1 MQLDLFNNAFFQNN
15 LDIALLQNN
24 QFFGGIGPSYS
35 ANGQIDFFEQR
46 IKMNNLNAWDVLHIV
61 NTYFYQPAMAAV
73 DQIRTFIMI
82 AFTNLT
88 ARVNGI
94 DARISGMETRLSR
107 LERLERARS
116 ATVPYGGGAAGGG
129 NGAGGAAAPGDGN
142 GFGGAVAPAA
152 AVGIVGGGEDAVS
165 PASSGAASVD
175 ILN

>member
-1 MQLDLFNNAFFQNN
+1 
-15 LDIALLQNN
+15 
-24 QFFGGIGPSYS
+24 
-35 ANGQIDFFEQR
+35 
-46 IKMNNLNAWDVLHIV
+46 MNNLNAWDVLHIV

-73 DQIRTFIMI
+73 DQIRMAVGQIMI
-82 AFTNLT
+82 AVTNLT
-88 ARVNGI
+88 ARVN
-94 DARISGMETRLSR
+94 DMETRLSR

-116 ATVPYGGGAAGGG
+116 ATVPYGDGAAGGG

-142 GFGGAVAPAA
+142 GLGGAVAPA